1 MTRLRRGMQGV
12 SMVELLVGMAVGL
25 LITAGGVMLLTGT
38 LRENRSLLLEARLM
52 QDLRTAADL
61 VARNLRRAGA
71 WGGSSAGVW
80 TPGASALLANPYTAL
95 APSAAASDAVTFQYS
110 RDAVENH
117 SVDSN
122 EQLGF
127 RLRAGVLEMRLGG
140 AGWQAMTD
148 ANVVTV
154 TRFDITP
161 SVQAISLAGSCA
173 KPCAAV
179 AGAICPPQQ
188 WVRSFGVRIGARSV
202 ADANVQRHV
211 QASVRLRN
219 DPVVGACAA

>member
-1 MTRLRRGMQGV
+1 MTRQRRGMQGV

-52 QDLRTAADL
+52 QDLRTAADM
-61 VARNLRRAGA
+61 VAHNLRRAGA
-71 WGGSSAGVW
+71 WGAPSAGVW
-80 TPGASALLANPYTAL
+80 TPGATALLANPYTAL
-95 APSAAASDAVTFQYS
+95 APSAAASDAVSFQFS

-122 EQLGF
+122 EQFGF

-161 SVQAISLAGSCA
+161 QVQAVSLAGSCA
-173 KPCAAV
+173 RPCP
-179 AGAICPPQQ
+179 AGALACPPQQ
-188 WVRSFGVRIGARSV
+188 QVRSLGIRISARSV
-202 ADANVQRHV
+202 ADASVLRHV
-211 QASVRLRN
+211 QGSVRLRN

>member
-1 MTRLRRGMQGV
+1 MTRQRRGMQGV

-52 QDLRTAADL
+52 QDLRTAADM
-61 VARNLRRAGA
+61 VAHNLRRAGA

-80 TPGASALLANPYTAL
+80 TPGASA
-95 APSAAASDAVTFQYS
+95 PSAGVSDAVSFQFS

-122 EQLGF
+122 EQFGF

-161 SVQAISLAGSCA
+161 AVQAVSLAGSCA
-173 KPCAAV
+173 KPCP
-179 AGAICPPQQ
+179 AGAVTCPPQQ
-188 WVRSFGVRIGARSV
+188 WVRSFSVRIVARSV

-211 QASVRLRN
+211 QGSVRLRN

>member
-1 MTRLRRGMQGV
+1 MRRAMAGL

-25 LITAGGVMLLTGT
+25 LITAGGVLLLTGT

-52 QDLRTAADL
+52 QDLRTASDM

-80 TPGASALLANPYTAL
+80 TPGATSLIVNPYTAL
-95 APSAAASDAVTFQYS
+95 APSAAASDAVSFQFS

-117 SVDSN
+117 NVDSN
-122 EQLGF
+122 EQFGF
-127 RLRAGVLEMRLGG
+127 RLRSGVLEMRLGG
-140 AGWQAMTD
+140 GGWQAMTD

-173 KPCAAV
+173 KPCP
-179 AGAICPPQQ
+179 AGSSTCPPQQ
-188 WVRSFGVRIGARSV
+188 WVRSFGVQLSARAV
-202 ADANVQRHV
+202 VDATVQRHI
-211 QASVRLRN
+211 QTSVRLRN
-219 DPVVGACAA
+219 DPVVGACAV

>member
-1 MTRLRRGMQGV
+1 MSRGMHGV
-12 SMVELLVGMAVGL
+12 SIVELMVGMAVGL
-25 LITAGGVMLLTGT
+25 LITAGGVLLLTGT

-52 QDLRTAADL
+52 QDLRTASDM

-80 TPGASALLANPYTAL
+80 TPGATALIANPYTAL
-95 APSAAASDAVTFQYS
+95 APSAAASDGVSFQFS
-110 RDAVENH
+110 RDTVENH

-122 EQLGF
+122 EQFGF
-127 RLRAGVLEMRLGG
+127 RLRSGVLEMRLGG

-161 SVQAISLAGSCA
+161 SVQAVSLAGSCA
-173 KPCAAV
+173 KPCPAASST
-179 AGAICPPQQ
+179 CPPQQ
-188 WVRSFGVRIGARSV
+188 WVRSFGIQLSARSV
-202 ADANVQRHV
+202 ADANVLRNV
-211 QASVRLRN
+211 QTSVRLRN
-219 DPVVGACAA
+219 DPVVGACAV

>member
-1 MTRLRRGMQGV
+1 MTTSSRGMRGV
-12 SMVELLVGMAVGL
+12 SMVELLVAMAVGL
-25 LITAGGVMLLTGT
+25 LITAGGVILLTGS

-52 QDLRTAADL
+52 QDLRTASDM

-71 WGGSSAGVW
+71 WGAASAGVW
-80 TPGASALLANPYTAL
+80 TPGATALITNPYTAL
-95 APSAAASDAVTFQYS
+95 APSAAASDAVSFQFS

-117 SVDSN
+117 GVDSN
-122 EQLGF
+122 EQFGF

-161 SVQAISLAGSCA
+161 SVQTISLAGNCA
-173 KPCAAV
+173 KPCP
-179 AGAICPPQQ
+179 AGSATCPPQQ
-188 WVRSFGVRIGARSV
+188 WVRSFAIQLNARSV
-202 ADANVQRHV
+202 ADASVLRNVQT
-211 QASVRLRN
+211 SVRLRN
-219 DPVVGACAA
+219 DAVVGACAA

>member
-1 MTRLRRGMQGV
+1 MSRGMHGV
-12 SMVELLVGMAVGL
+12 SIVELMVGMAVGL
-25 LITAGGVMLLTGT
+25 LITAGGVLLLTGT

-52 QDLRTAADL
+52 QDLRTASDM

-80 TPGASALLANPYTAL
+80 TPGATALIANPYTAL
-95 APSAAASDAVTFQYS
+95 APSDAASDGVSFQFS
-110 RDAVENH
+110 RDTVENH

-122 EQLGF
+122 EQFGF
-127 RLRAGVLEMRLGG
+127 RLRSGVLEMRLGG

-161 SVQAISLAGSCA
+161 SVQAVSLAGSCA
-173 KPCAAV
+173 KPCPAASST
-179 AGAICPPQQ
+179 CPPQQ
-188 WVRSFGVRIGARSV
+188 WVRSFGIQLSARSV
-202 ADANVQRHV
+202 ADANVLRNV
-211 QASVRLRN
+211 QTSVRLRN
-219 DPVVGACAA
+219 DPVVGACAV